1 MVTALGEPNRFL
13 SHITPGLPEALE
25 TRGEKK
31 GFWYTVSPM
40 ITIG

>member
-1 MVTALGEPNRFL
+1 MVTARVGHLL